1 MKRMFLL
8 LFMLPISVWAQ
19 NTTYQNKFPIIDTY
33 ANELLE
39 QWNIPGLAIS
49 IVHKDKVIYTKGY
62 GFRDLEQKLPATETT
77 LFPIASNTKLFTST
91 IASQLAVEGKLS
103 LDKPVRT
110 YLPGIT
116 FYNEELTS
124 RVTLRDMLSHRTGL
138 PGYDGIWVNAPFKR
152 SEALSKIAYMKPSL
166 GFREGYIYNNMMFTT
181 AGLAIES
188 VTAKSWE
195 ENVRERIFRP
205 LAMNSSGFGGDGN
218 RPAAHSRSYFDNEEG
233 KLVARTFSSQ
243 TETLGPAGTIYSNMK
258 DMGNWMI
265 ALVNSGKFQ
274 GKQVISAKAIAETM
288 IPQNLSDKR
297 GRYDE
302 LSNSIYALGRIVQT
316 YKGTKIVSHTGS
328 IDGFYSNLTY
338 LPQDSLAIFIVHN
351 STAAGS
357 LRSVMNL
364 PIIDILLGREAT
376 DWSGR
381 YRKDYLDGQERN
393 RKQIDSLNASRVK
406 NTNPSHAIEA
416 YTGTFNHPV
425 YGDVKIDIQGNQL
438 SLKYRGLRVMLDHWH
453 YDQFITVDEGKGY
466 PDVKINF
473 LTNEQGEIDRISTR
487 PFGDPLTEFVRR
499 KN

>member
-1 MKRMFLL
+1 MKRILLLL
-8 LFMLPISVWAQ
+8 LFPLCVSAQ
-19 NTTYQNKFPIIDTY
+19 STDFTHKFETIDAY
-33 ANELLE
+33 ANSLLQ
-39 QWNIPGLAIS
+39 QWNIPGMALS
-49 IVHKDKVIYTKGY
+49 VVYKDKIIYSKGY
-62 GFRDLEQKLPATETT
+62 GFRDLEKRLPATETT

-91 IASQLAVEGKLS
+91 IAAQLAVEGKLS

-110 YLPGIT
+110 YLPEIS

-138 PGYDGIWVNAPFKR
+138 PAYDGIWVSAPFKR
-152 SEALSKIAYMKPSL
+152 TEALGKIAHMKPSL
-166 GFREGYIYNNMMFTT
+166 GYREGYIYNNMMFTT
-181 AGLAIES
+181 SGIAIER
-188 VTAKSWE
+188 VTGKSWE
-195 ENVRERIFRP
+195 DNVSERIFKP
-205 LAMNSSGFGGDGN
+205 LAMNASGFAGVGKK
-218 RPAAHSRSYFDNEEG
+218 PEEHSQSYFDNEAG

-243 TETLGPAGTIYSNMK
+243 SETLAPAGTIYSNMK

-274 GKQVISAKAIAETM
+274 GKQVIPAKAIAETM

-302 LSNSIYALGRIVQT
+302 LSNSIYAMGRIVQA

-338 LPQDSLAIFIVHN
+338 LPKDSLAIFIVHN

-364 PIIDILLGREAT
+364 SIIDILLGREAT

-381 YRKDYLDGQERN
+381 YRKEYLDGQERSK
-393 RKQIDSLNASRVK
+393 RQIDSLNASRVK
-406 NTNPSHAIEA
+406 NTNPSHAMTAFI
-416 YTGTFNHPV
+416 GTFNHPV
-425 YGDVKIDIQGNQL
+425 YGDIQIEPQGNQIK
-438 SLKYRGLRVMLDHWH
+438 LKYRGLSAMLDHWH

-466 PDVKINF
+466 PDMKINF
-473 LTNEQGEIDRISTR
+473 LTNDKGEIERISTR
-487 PFGDPLTEFVRR
+487 PFGDAVTEFVKR
-499 KN
+499 K

>member
-1 MKRMFLL
+1 MKRLLLLL
-8 LFMLPISVWAQ
+8 LFPLCVTAQ
-19 NTTYQNKFPIIDTY
+19 HTNYSSKFSTIDNY
-33 ANELLE
+33 ANGLLR

-49 IVHKDKVIYTKGY
+49 IVHKDKLIYSKGF
-62 GFRDLEQKLPATETT
+62 GSRDLEKKLPATETT

-91 IASQLAVEGKLS
+91 IAATLATEGKLN

-110 YLPGIT
+110 YLPEIA

-124 RVTLRDMLSHRTGL
+124 KVTLRDMLSHRTGL
-138 PGYDGIWVNAPFKR
+138 PAYDGIWVNAPFER
-152 SEALSKIAYMKPSL
+152 TDALSKIAFMKPSL
-166 GFREGYIYNNMMFTT
+166 GFREGYIYNNMMYMTS
-181 AGLAIES
+181 GLAIER
-188 VTAKSWE
+188 VTGKSWE
-195 ENVRERIFRP
+195 DYVRDRIFKP
-205 LAMNSSGFGGDGN
+205 LAMNSSGFAGLGKK
-218 RPAAHSRSYFDNEEG
+218 PEEHSQSYFDNEQG
-233 KLVARTFSSQ
+233 QLVARTFSSQ
-243 TETLGPAGTIYSNMK
+243 SETLGPAGTIYSNMK

-274 GKQVISAKAIAETM
+274 GKQVISARALAETM

-302 LSNSIYALGRIVQT
+302 LSNSIYAMGRIVQA

-364 PIIDILLGREAT
+364 PIIDILLGREVT

-381 YRKDYLDGQERN
+381 YWNDYLDGQSSSR
-393 RKQIDSLNASRVK
+393 RQIDSINASRVK
-406 NTNPSHAIEA
+406 NTNPSHAIGA
-416 YTGTFNHPV
+416 YAGTFNHPV
-425 YGDVKIDIQGNQL
+425 YGDINVDIQNNQL
-438 SLKYRGLRVMLDHWH
+438 TLQYRGLQAMLDHWH

-466 PDVKINF
+466 PDMKINF
-473 LTNEQGEIDRISTR
+473 RTNDKGEIDKISTR
-487 PFGDPLTEFVRR
+487 PFGDPLTEFVRV
-499 KN
+499 K

>member
-1 MKRMFLL
+1 MKRILL
-8 LFMLPISVWAQ
+8 LLLLPISVWAQ
-19 NTTYQNKFPIIDTY
+19 NTRYQNKFPAIDNY
-33 ANELLE
+33 SIGLLE

-49 IVHKDKVIYTKGY
+49 IVYKDKLIYSKGY
-62 GFRDLEQKLPATETT
+62 GFRDLEQKLPATEST

-110 YLPGIT
+110 YLPGIA

-138 PGYDGIWVNAPFKR
+138 PAYDGIWVNAPFKR
-152 SEALSKIAYMKPSL
+152 TEALSKIAYMKPSL
-166 GFREGYIYNNMMFTT
+166 GFREGYIYNNMMFMA

-188 VTAKSWE
+188 VSGKSWE
-195 ENVRERIFRP
+195 ENVRERIFKP
-205 LAMNSSGFGGDGN
+205 LAMNASGFAGEGK
-218 RPAAHSRSYFDNEEG
+218 RPAEHSQSYFDNEQG

-243 TETLGPAGTIYSNMK
+243 AETLGPAGTIYSNMK

-274 GKQVISAKAIAETM
+274 GKQVIPAKAIDETM

-302 LSNSIYALGRIVQT
+302 LSNSIYAMGRIVQT

-338 LPQDSLAIFIVHN
+338 LPNDSLAIFIVHN

-364 PIIDILLGREAT
+364 PIIDLLLGNEAT

-381 YRKDYLDGQERN
+381 YRKDYLDGQERSK
-393 RKQIDSLNASRVK
+393 KQIDSLNASRVI
-406 NTNPSHAIEA
+406 NTNPSHDIAA
-416 YTGTFNHPV
+416 YAGTFKHPV
-425 YGDVKIDIQGNQL
+425 YGDIQIEIQGNRL
-438 SLKYRGLRVMLDHWH
+438 SLKYRSLTAMLDHWH

-466 PDVKINF
+466 PDMKISF
-473 LTNEQGEIDRISTR
+473 MTNDQGEIDRISTR
-487 PFGDPLTEFVRR
+487 PFGDPVTEFVRR